1 MPCPEEINI
10 SMAAR
15 MSLWIRRF
23 PAEPYLTE
31 EHQEMMEHT
40 RDCTE
45 CYSCVDKCPYEL
57 DIPQLL
63 KENYEDYMNVLEGRT
78 KI

>member
-1 MPCPEEINI
+1 MDEKTQEI
-10 SMAAR
+10 MHKTK
-15 MSLWIRRF
+15 
-23 PAEPYLTE
+23 E
-31 EHQEMMEHT
+31 
-40 RDCTE
+40 CTE

-57 DIPQLL
+57 DIPELL